1 MNMMNPFQAMFQRA
15 QQMMQSFQ
23 NPQQMIQRFFPD
35 APQEIRNDP
44 EQFLGWLQQ
53 TGRYTSEQIQW
64 AKQMVG
70 R

>member
-1 MNMMNPFQAMFQRA
+1 MMNFNPLQMVMQRT
-15 QQMMQSFQ
+15 QQMMNSFQ
-23 NPQQMIQRFFPD
+23 NPQQMIQKMFPD

-64 AKQMVG
+64 ARQMTG
-70 R
+70 K